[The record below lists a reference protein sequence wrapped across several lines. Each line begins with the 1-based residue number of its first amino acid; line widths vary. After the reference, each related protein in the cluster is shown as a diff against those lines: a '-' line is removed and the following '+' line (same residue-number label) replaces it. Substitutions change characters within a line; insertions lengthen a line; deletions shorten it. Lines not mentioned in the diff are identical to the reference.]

1 MLGLPIEDILFYLF
15 GGVALLSAILV
26 VFVSNPV
33 YSALFLALT
42 MSLLGA
48 LFFVLG
54 AYFVSVA
61 QITVYAGA
69 VMVLFVMV
77 LMLFDIRKHEDAL
90 RLSPLTIVKFLVVG
104 MLCGILIAAGSVAIG
119 ALSGNPAAT
128 VAPHVTA
135 KDLDKEKDSGAEGL
149 STAQAPAPVTSE
161 DEDLTEAEAAALVEK
176 TQPPA
181 EAPSLDKDNSTTELS
196 LALFSRYVFAFE
208 AVSLLLL
215 VAIVGAV
222 ALAKSKGGTHHAS

>member
-1 MLGLPIEDILFYLF
+1 MLGLPFEDILFYVF
-15 GGVALLSAILV
+15 GGISLISAFLV
-26 VFVSNPV
+26 VFVGNPV

-48 LFFVLG
+48 LFFVLE

-77 LMLFDIRKHEDAL
+77 LMLFDIRKHEDSL
-90 RLSPLTIVKFLVVG
+90 RLSILTVAKVLMVG
-104 MLCGILIAAGSVAIG
+104 ILCGIFVGTAWVAVGSLKG
-119 ALSGNPAAT
+119 GSSLAL
-128 VAPHVTA
+128 APEVTA
-135 KDLDKEKDSGAEGL
+135 KDLDKQKDSTDA
-149 STAQAPAPVTSE
+149 AAAAVNE
-161 DEDLTEAEAAALVEK
+161 DEDLTNAEANALVEK
-176 TQPPA
+176 TEPA
-181 EAPSLDKDNSTTELS
+181 SEEPLVAEIGSTGKLS
-196 LALFSRYVFAFE
+196 QALFSKYVFAFE

-222 ALAKSKGGTHHAS
+222 ALAKSKGGTHHVS

>member
-26 VFVSNPV
+26 VFTSNPV

-48 LFFVLG
+48 LFFVLE

-77 LMLFDIRKHEDAL
+77 LMLFDIRKHEDVL
-90 RLSPLTIVKFLVVG
+90 RLSPLTIVKFLMVG
-104 MLCGILIAAGSVAIG
+104 VLCGILIAAGSVAVG
-119 ALSGNPAAT
+119 ALKGNPAAT
-128 VAPHVTA
+128 VAPNVRA
-135 KDLDKEKDSGAEGL
+135 KDLDKEKDNGQTAGAPEQ
-149 STAQAPAPVTSE
+149 AQAPTPAE

-176 TQPPA
+176 PR
-181 EAPSLDKDNSTTELS
+181 EKDPTGELS